1 MVDDKETHDIPY
13 YSAKMEA
20 REDHGTAHV
29 AILAENGDV
38 VSATGSINEKYVQNV
53 KSFIKQQFNNLS
65 PNFPPPDAIK
75 MLSRDI

>member
-13 YSAKMEA
+13 YSDKMEA

-38 VSATGSINEKYVQNV
+38 VSATGSINEKYVAKCSTFYERTV
-53 KSFIKQQFNNLS
+53 H
-65 PNFPPPDAIK
+65 
-75 MLSRDI
+75 